1 MFNARGI
8 LYVYRSY
15 PPPTPN
21 AESINNTKIEI
32 VQNQMRP
39 SLEKALVERKKLLD
53 EVRREMVK
61 KIREISKDSNFD
73 SKGNLTQEAHQEF
86 VDFCLTQ
93 PNSGVRF
100 DRNASYRLID
110 KNRMDE
116 LFNLIEFTANNGKK
130 YTLYFPKNKQEYSR

>member
-1 MFNARGI
+1 MFTEAT
-8 LYVYRSY
+8 

-61 KIREISKDSNFD
+61 KIYSIP
-73 SKGNLTQEAHQEF
+73 TQ
-86 VDFCLTQ
+86 
-93 PNSGVRF
+93 S
-100 DRNASYRLID
+100 
-110 KNRMDE
+110 
-116 LFNLIEFTANNGKK
+116 
-130 YTLYFPKNKQEYSR
+130 